1 MMRQIS
7 PWVVEKNKEEEKE
20 QDEEEEQEEGDWN
33 LEEED
38 GLQGQD

>member
-1 MMRQIS
+1 M
-7 PWVVEKNKEEEKE
+7 VEKNKVEEKE